1 MSSPETNDLATV
13 VEALRSHDRFFLTT
27 HENPDGDA
35 LGSLLATKL
44 ALDQLGKDDVMV
56 LYGDAPLPGEYAF
69 MELGGLLRRWPDD
82 AAERVLVALDC
93 ANESRIADPEILGRV
108 RRAHRLGRRGR
119 GRAVPRGD
127 QRLPARGR
135 GRRDG
140 GADPRAAAKAA
151 RRAPAAREPPRER
164 RRAGRVG
171 DRAQVGRRRAPP
183 GGGVLERR
191 DDRRD
196 HRVRPARVPRG
207 PRAARGIAVVP
218 RGLSPAGLV
227 LVDKPAGP
235 SSFAIVRELRDRTG
249 ARAGHAGTLDPFA
262 TGLLLVLLGRATKL
276 ASRFVGLDKRY
287 VTDVDLSAV
296 SSTGD
301 PEGELDPREPPAREE
316 LEAALE
322 RLRGEV
328 ELPVPAYSAV
338 KVGGQ
343 RAYRLARRGEED
355 EVPVRRSGV
364 HELELLDD
372 DDRVG

>member
-1 MSSPETNDLATV
+1 
-13 VEALRSHDRFFLTT
+13 
-27 HENPDGDA
+27 
-35 LGSLLATKL
+35 
-44 ALDQLGKDDVMV
+44 
-56 LYGDAPLPGEYAF
+56 
-69 MELGGLLRRWPDD
+69 
-82 AAERVLVALDC
+82 
-93 ANESRIADPEILGRV
+93 
-108 RRAHRLGRRGR
+108 
-119 GRAVPRGD
+119 
-127 QRLPARGR
+127 
-135 GRRDG
+135 
-140 GADPRAAAKAA
+140 
-151 RRAPAAREPPRER
+151 
-164 RRAGRVG
+164 
-171 DRAQVGRRRAPP
+171 
-183 GGGVLERR
+183 
-191 DDRRD
+191 
-196 HRVRPARVPRG
+196 
-207 PRAARGIAVVP
+207 VVP

-316 LEAALE
+316 LEAALG

-343 RAYRLARRGEED
+343 RAYRLARRGEEV
-355 EVPVRRSGV
+355 EMPVRRSVV
-364 HELELLDD
+364 HELELLEYDGRVARLD
-372 DDRVG
+372 LRVGSGTYVRSIAEALGGHCRMLRRTEVGPFGVDEADPDTIVPPEQALARLAP

>member
-1 MSSPETNDLATV
+1 M
-13 VEALRSHDRFFLTT
+13 
-27 HENPDGDA
+27 
-35 LGSLLATKL
+35 
-44 ALDQLGKDDVMV
+44 
-56 LYGDAPLPGEYAF
+56 
-69 MELGGLLRRWPDD
+69 
-82 AAERVLVALDC
+82 
-93 ANESRIADPEILGRV
+93 
-108 RRAHRLGRRGR
+108 
-119 GRAVPRGD
+119 
-127 QRLPARGR
+127 
-135 GRRDG
+135 
-140 GADPRAAAKAA
+140 
-151 RRAPAAREPPRER
+151 
-164 RRAGRVG
+164 
-171 DRAQVGRRRAPP
+171 
-183 GGGVLERR
+183 
-191 DDRRD
+191 
-196 HRVRPARVPRG
+196 
-207 PRAARGIAVVP
+207 VP

-316 LEAALE
+316 LEAALG

-343 RAYRLARRGEED
+343 RAYRLARRGEEV
-355 EVPVRRSGV
+355 EMPVRRSVV
-364 HELELLDD
+364 HELELLEYDGRVARLD
-372 DDRVG
+372 LRVGSGTYVRSIAEALGGHCRMLRRTEVGPFGVDEADPDTIVPPEQALARLAP